1 MAETTTHSTEMTREE
16 MADYLRSI
24 ADGLGSGSGSVRVPV
39 GNKAVHLS
47 PSDSIESEATVTE
60 RSRRLRKDTE
70 EMVLRFKWNPVED
83 TAESDSGS
91 APPQDAES
99 ESGSGTMSGTDD
111 DMGR

>member
-24 ADGLGSGSGSVRVPV
+24 ADELGSGSGSVRVPV

-70 EMVLRFKWNPVED
+70 EMVLKFKWNPVED
-83 TAESDSGS
+83 TAESDTGS
-91 APPQDAES
+91 APARDAEPGRDSTSRS
-99 ESGSGTMSGTDD
+99 ETDD
-111 DMGR
+111 VGR